1 MPRKTLIREVARGGE
16 EAGWRH
22 QVQAHEEE
30 PWLEG
35 RAGGGGG
42 TGELQEVDMGRP
54 SGPTCFGG

>member
-16 EAGWRH
+16 EASWHH
-22 QVQAHEEE
+22 QVQMHKEE

-35 RAGGGGG
+35 RGGGGS

-54 SGPTCFGG
+54 